1 MPVESQIDVNEFD
14 CGNSSINC
22 LVSKS
27 VFSTV
32 LNQTKTYKVTIK
44 SNRVGFFAISILGI
58 SLEDS
63 DAQIAAYYEGTP
75 SYGAVKVDFIA
86 VERCVQ
92 KRGIGTVVLEYLV
105 KDARTLSEHWP
116 VRLLFLDALR
126 NKVDWY
132 IGKGFAPLNS
142 ADLSGDSPT
151 VRLYIDLMS
160 AEEKEKLDYY
170 IQNSIDY

>member
-1 MPVESQIDVNEFD
+1 M
-14 CGNSSINC
+14 
-22 LVSKS
+22 
-27 VFSTV
+27 
-32 LNQTKTYKVTIK
+32 
-44 SNRVGFFAISILGI
+44 
-58 SLEDS
+58 
-63 DAQIAAYYEGTP
+63 
-75 SYGAVKVDFIA
+75 
-86 VERCVQ
+86 
-92 KRGIGTVVLEYLV
+92 LEYLV